1 MSLKTKHT
9 TRRAVRRP
17 PASGRKPTY
26 RFSVRDVMMTAD
38 ELQTFHREFQP
49 LLQRREQQRWSLL
62 YLCGQLSNL
71 ERKTIEPMVLGL
83 IGADPNVIRGMQQF
97 IGQGARDSTPL
108 HTPEKRG
115 TLCRDRLQSS

>member
-1 MSLKTKHT
+1 MSLKTKRT
-9 TRRAVRRP
+9 TRRASRRP

-26 RFSVRDVMMTAD
+26 RFSARDVMMTAD

-71 ERKTIEPMVLGL
+71 ERKTIEPMVLAL
-83 IGADPNVIRGMQQF
+83 IGRSQCHSRDATVHWTRGM
-97 IGQGARDSTPL
+97 GEPALDDPCT
-108 HTPEKRG
+108 
-115 TLCRDRLQSS
+115 RLGEPMVG